1 MSDQKDRE
9 FLEYIVKSLVDN
21 QNAVKVERTVDE
33 MGVLLALK
41 LDPADMGK
49 IIGRMG
55 TTAKA
60 IRTLLRAVGMK
71 NHARIN
77 LKIEEP
83 EGQGMRPERSR
94 VSRSVDD
101 VVEDLKL

>member
-1 MSDQKDRE
+1 MSDQKDKE

-21 QNAVKVERTVDE
+21 QDAVKVERTVDE

-49 IIGRMG
+49 IIGRAG

-60 IRTLLRAVGMK
+60 IRTILRAVGMK

-83 EGQGMRPERSR
+83 AGQGTRPLRSS
-94 VSRSVDD
+94 VSRSVDE

>member
-1 MSDQKDRE
+1 MSDQKDKE

-21 QNAVKVERTVDE
+21 QDAVKVERNVDE
-33 MGVLLALK
+33 MGVLLTLK
-41 LDPADMGK
+41 LDSIDMGK
-49 IIGRMG
+49 IIGRAG

-77 LKIEEP
+77 LKIDEP
-83 EGQGMRPERSR
+83 LGQEIRPLRNR
-94 VSRSVDD
+94 VMKSVDD

>member
-1 MSDQKDRE
+1 MSDQKDKE

-21 QNAVKVERTVDE
+21 QDAVKVERTVDE
-33 MGVLLALK
+33 MGVLLTLK
-41 LDPADMGK
+41 LDSADMGK
-49 IIGRMG
+49 IIGRAG

-60 IRTLLRAVGMK
+60 VRTLLRAVGMK

-83 EGQGMRPERSR
+83 VGQETRPLRSR
-94 VSRSVDD
+94 VSRSVDE